1 MENLDYTRLDTSF
14 LNLLKMKILSLTKIA
29 NITSRRKKKRKIPFL
44 KEISPKIDGRFEEVI
59 E

>member
-1 MENLDYTRLDTSF
+1 
-14 LNLLKMKILSLTKIA
+14 MKILSSIKTV

-44 KEISPKIDGRFEEVI
+44 KEISPKIDGRFEEVK